1 MPNPLFSKK
10 TAAVTP
16 TPHDAAA
23 RLDDEFSPW
32 KVALIDDEDD
42 VISISEMVLKRVLV
56 DSRPL
61 QFLKA
66 NSAKEAKLLFE
77 QHADIAL
84 ALVDVVMEDDH
95 AGLDLVKWIRE
106 SNKNTTT
113 RLVLRTGQPG
123 EAPEE
128 DVIRDYDINDY
139 KNKAELNSTRLKTT
153 IYAAIRSYRD
163 IIEVAQGQK
172 GLEDVV
178 SATTRV
184 LQARNSEAFCAQ
196 VLKEVKALLGQ
207 TSMSFYLHYQ
217 MVNALGNRERI
228 LLSYDGSHYDSDTTF
243 EREIFPQ
250 AIRDQANQALVNKL
264 NVVTDGLF
272 CNFTQLSE
280 SSESTTLVT
289 LHGHVSPLTQR
300 LLNVLL
306 TKVSIIF
313 ENLTRREDI
322 ERTQQELMC
331 VLGEAIEKR
340 SKETGSHVRRVS
352 LICEFLAQRLGL
364 DDSFVQL
371 IKHAT
376 PMHDIGKIAI
386 PESILHKPGK
396 LDPQE
401 WEIMKTHA
409 QVGFDLLCHSKRALP
424 QVGARIA
431 LYHHEK
437 WDGSGYPSGL
447 QGEQIPIEGRI
458 MAVADV
464 IDALAARR
472 SYKEPW
478 PTERIINLLNEER
491 GKHFDPQLCDLAL
504 ANFDN
509 IMALRAIYPDDDD

>member
-10 TAAVTP
+10 TVHQASTSQAVTEKLS
-16 TPHDAAA
+16 DA
-23 RLDDEFSPW
+23 LSPW

-61 QFLKA
+61 MFLKA
-66 NSAKEAKLLFE
+66 HSAAEAKALFE
-77 QHADIAL
+77 QHSDIAL

-95 AGLDLVKWIRE
+95 AGLDLIKWIRE
-106 SNKNTTT
+106 SNKNTAT

-153 IYAAIRSYRD
+153 IYSAIRSYRD
-163 IIEVAQGQK
+163 IIEVERGHK

-178 SATTRV
+178 DATTRV
-184 LQARNSEAFCAQ
+184 LQSSSSEAFCIQ
-196 VLKEVKALLGQ
+196 VLKEAKDLLGQ
-207 TSMSFYLHYQ
+207 VSTSFYLHYQ
-217 MVNALGNRERI
+217 LVNALGNREQI
-228 LLSYDGSHYDSDTTF
+228 VLSYDGTRYQIDASLDCD
-243 EREIFPQ
+243 IFPGG
-250 AIRDQANQALVNKL
+250 IRDRVNQALASKQ
-264 NVVTDGLF
+264 NVISEGLF
-272 CNFTQLSE
+272 CKFTQLSDN
-280 SSESTTLVT
+280 SESVAAVALSVHQSR
-289 LHGHVSPLTQR
+289 LSQR
-300 LLNVLL
+300 LLNVFLS
-306 TKVSIIF
+306 KVSIIF
-313 ENLTRREDI
+313 VNLITREEI

-352 LICEFLAQRLGL
+352 LICEFLAQRFGL
-364 DDSFVQL
+364 DEHLVQL

-396 LDPQE
+396 LDAQE
-401 WEIMKTHA
+401 WETMKTHA
-409 QVGFDLLCHSKRALP
+409 QVGYDMLCQSRRALP
-424 QVGARIA
+424 QVGASIA

-447 QGEQIPIEGRI
+447 KGEDIPVEGRI
-458 MAVADV
+458 MALADV

-478 PTERIINLLNEER
+478 PAERILNLLKEER
-491 GKHFDPQLCDLAL
+491 GRHFDPQLCDLAIEH
-504 ANFDN
+504 FDS
-509 IMALRAIYPDDDD
+509 IMALRAIYPDEE

>member
-1 MPNPLFSKK
+1 MPKPLFAKK
-10 TAAVTP
+10 AAPSPEVSQTKEGNLSEEL
-16 TPHDAAA
+16 T
-23 RLDDEFSPW
+23 PW

-42 VISISEMVLKRVLV
+42 VISVSEMVLKRVLV

-61 QFLKA
+61 IFLKA
-66 NSAKEAKLLFE
+66 HSAEEAKQLFKD
-77 QHADIAL
+77 HYDIAL
-84 ALVDVVMEDDH
+84 ALVDVVMENDH

-106 SNKNTTT
+106 SQKNTST

-139 KNKAELNSTRLKTT
+139 KNKTELNSTRLKTT
-153 IYAAIRSYRD
+153 IYSAIRAYRD
-163 IIEVAQGQK
+163 IREVEQGNK

-184 LQARNSEAFCAQ
+184 LQASNSEAFCHQA
-196 VLKEVKALLGQ
+196 LREVKSLIDQ
-207 TSMSFYLHYQ
+207 QSVSFYLQYQ
-217 MVNALGNRERI
+217 WLNALGNREKI
-228 LLSYDGSHYDSDTTF
+228 QLSFDGAQYQIDAESKVD
-243 EREIFPQ
+243 IFP
-250 AIRDQANQALVNKL
+250 ATIRTTVDQALQQKNNIS
-264 NVVTDGLF
+264 TDGFF
-272 CNFTQLSE
+272 CNFTQLSD
-280 SSESTTLVT
+280 SSESATTIT
-289 LHGHVSPLTQR
+289 FAAPVSPLTVR
-300 LLNVLL
+300 LLNVML
-306 TKVSIIF
+306 TKISIIF

-322 ERTQQELMC
+322 ERTQQELMY
-331 VLGEAIEKR
+331 VLGDAIEMR
-340 SKETGSHVRRVS
+340 SKETGAHVRRVS

-364 DDSFVQL
+364 DEHIIQL

-386 PESILHKPGK
+386 PETILHKPGK
-396 LDPQE
+396 LDPDE

-409 QVGFDLLCHSKRALP
+409 QVGFDLLQNSKRALP

-447 QGEQIPIEGRI
+447 KEDEIPIEGRL
-458 MAVADV
+458 MAIADV

-478 PTERIINLLNEER
+478 PADRILNLLKEER
-491 GKHFDPQLCDLAL
+491 GRHFDPEICDLAITH
-504 ANFDN
+504 FDK
-509 IMALRAIYPDDDD
+509 IMALRDIYPD

>member
-1 MPNPLFSKK
+1 MANPLFSKK
-10 TAAVTP
+10 SVPKSAQAKVT
-16 TPHDAAA
+16 DIK
-23 RLDDEFSPW
+23 LDEALTPW

-61 QFLKA
+61 EFLKA
-66 NSAKEAKLLFE
+66 HSAQEAKDLFE
-77 QHADIAL
+77 QHSDIAI

-163 IIEVAQGQK
+163 ILEVQHGQK

-184 LQARNSEAFCAQ
+184 LQSANSEEFCIR
-196 VLKEVKALLGQ
+196 VFKEANDLLGQ
-207 TSMSFYLHYQ
+207 ETGAFYLHYHLI
-217 MVNALGNRERI
+217 NALGNEEQI
-228 LLSYDGSHYDSDTTF
+228 QLAYDGSRYHIDTHLEHDIYPDSVKKTMS
-243 EREIFPQ
+243 Q
-250 AIRDQANQALVNKL
+250 AISNHS
-264 NVVTDGLF
+264 NVEQDDRL

-280 SSESTTLVT
+280 TSSCVSLVSLAHPTT
-289 LHGHVSPLTQR
+289 SLTRR

-313 ENLTRREDI
+313 ENLTRLEDI
-322 ERTQQELMC
+322 ERTQQELMYI
-331 VLGEAIEKR
+331 LGEAIEKR

-364 DDSFVQL
+364 DEHFVQL
-371 IKHAT
+371 VKHAT
-376 PMHDIGKIAI
+376 PMHDIGKIAV
-386 PESILHKPGK
+386 PERILHKPGK
-396 LDPQE
+396 LDGDE
-401 WEIMKTHA
+401 WEVIKTHA
-409 QVGFDLLCHSKRALP
+409 QVGYDLLCNSKRALP
-424 QVGARIA
+424 QIGARIA

-447 QGEQIPIEGRI
+447 KGKEIPIEGRI
-458 MAVADV
+458 MAIADV

-478 PTERIINLLNEER
+478 PPQQILALLKEER
-491 GKHFDPQLCDLAL
+491 GRHFDPEICDIAVDH
-504 ANFDN
+504 FDN
-509 IMALRAIYPDDDD
+509 IMALRAIYPDDE

>member
-1 MPNPLFSKK
+1 MPNPLFTKK
-10 TAAVTP
+10 
-16 TPHDAAA
+16 AAA
-23 RLDDEFSPW
+23 QTSKTDTVKVNQEETLLPW

-42 VISISEMVLKRVLV
+42 VITVSEMVLKRVLV

-66 NSAKEAKLLFE
+66 HSAEEAKLLFE
-77 QHADIAL
+77 QHSDIAL
-84 ALVDVVMEDDH
+84 ALVDVVMENNH
-95 AGLDLVKWIRE
+95 AGLELVKWIRE
-106 SNKNTTT
+106 RNSST

-139 KNKAELNSTRLKTT
+139 KSKTELNSTRLKTT
-153 IYAAIRSYRD
+153 IYSAIRSYRD
-163 IIEVAQGQK
+163 ILEVEQGHR

-184 LQARNSEAFCAQ
+184 LQASNSEGFSEQVRHEAQ
-196 VLKEVKALLGQ
+196 NLLGQ
-207 TSMSFYLHYQ
+207 DNVGFYLKYQ
-217 MVNALGNRERI
+217 QINALGNREQI
-228 LLSYDGSHYDSDTTF
+228 LLSFDGQQFKMESGFDHD
-243 EREIFPQ
+243 IFPRQ
-250 AIRDQANQALVNKL
+250 ISEYLDKTLSHKANQV
-264 NVVTDGLF
+264 DIGHF

-280 SSESTTLVT
+280 ISESSTLITYSVP
-289 LHGHVSPLTQR
+289 VSPMTLR

-322 ERTQQELMC
+322 ERTQQELMYI
-331 VLGEAIEKR
+331 LGDAIEMR

-352 LICEFLAQRLGL
+352 LICEFLAQRLRL
-364 DDSFVQL
+364 DENFVQL

-376 PMHDIGKIAI
+376 PMHDIGKIAV
-386 PESILHKPGK
+386 PERILHKPGK
-396 LDPQE
+396 LDAQE
-401 WEIMKTHA
+401 WEVMKTHA
-409 QVGFDLLCHSKRALP
+409 QVGYDLLYKSKRALP
-424 QVGARIA
+424 QMGARIA

-447 QGEQIPIEGRI
+447 KGREIPVEGRL
-458 MAVADV
+458 MAIADV

-478 PTERIINLLNEER
+478 SADKILELLKQER
-491 GKHFDPQLCDLAL
+491 GRHFDPQICDLAIEHF
-504 ANFDN
+504 AS
-509 IMALRAIYPDDDD
+509 IMALRDIYPD

>member
-1 MPNPLFSKK
+1 MSNPLFSKK
-10 TAAVTP
+10 TVAHAPSSHSAVA
-16 TPHDAAA
+16 HANDA
-23 RLDDEFSPW
+23 LVPW

-66 NSAKEAKLLFE
+66 HSAEEAKLLFE
-77 QHADIAL
+77 QHNDIAI
-84 ALVDVVMEDDH
+84 AMVDVVMEDDH

-163 IIEVAQGQK
+163 IIEVEQGHK

-184 LQARNSEAFCAQ
+184 LQARNSEAFAVQ
-196 VLKEVKALLGQ
+196 VLKEVKELLGL

-217 MVNALGNRERI
+217 LVNALGNREQI
-228 LLSYDGSHYDSDTTF
+228 LLSYDGCQYDCDTTQ
-243 EREIFPQ
+243 ERDIFPKG
-250 AIRDQANQALVNKL
+250 IREKVGLSLDNKL
-264 NVVTDGLF
+264 NVVSEGLF

-280 SSESTTLVT
+280 SSECVTLVT
-289 LHGHVSPLTQR
+289 LHGHLSSLTQR

-306 TKVSIIF
+306 TKISIIF

-364 DDSFVQL
+364 DESFVQL

-409 QVGFDLLCHSKRALP
+409 QVGFDLLCNSKRALP

-447 QGEQIPIEGRI
+447 KGEDIPVEGRI

-478 PTERIINLLNEER
+478 PAERILSLLNEER
-491 GKHFDPQLCDLAL
+491 AKHFDPQLCDLAI
-504 ANFDN
+504 ANFDC

>member
-10 TAAVTP
+10 AAVKPASSPAFEGTL
-16 TPHDAAA
+16 AAI
-23 RLDDEFSPW
+23 LTPW
-32 KVALIDDEDD
+32 KVALIDDDDD
-42 VISISEMVLKRVLV
+42 VISVSEMVLKRVLV

-61 QFLKA
+61 EFLKA
-66 NSAKEAKLLFE
+66 HSAAEARQLFE
-77 QHADIAL
+77 QHSDIAL

-106 SNKNTTT
+106 NNKNTTT

-139 KNKAELNSTRLKTT
+139 KNKTELNSTRLKTT

-163 IIEVAQGQK
+163 IREVEQGNK

-184 LQARNSEAFCAQ
+184 LQASNSENFC
-196 VLKEVKALLGQ
+196 VKSLDEIKILLGQ
-207 TSMSFYLHYQ
+207 QQVTFHLQYQ
-217 MVNALGNRERI
+217 SVNALGQHEQVLLGFDGKHYQIDTHPDGDI
-228 LLSYDGSHYDSDTTF
+228 LPADVSKLAQ
-243 EREIFPQ
+243 Q
-250 AIRDQANQALVNKL
+250 AIQGKCNAM
-264 NVVTDGLF
+264 TDGLLA
-272 CNFTQLSE
+272 NYTQLSE
-280 SSESTTLVT
+280 SSESACVVT
-289 LHGHVSPLTQR
+289 FGAALSPLMQR
-300 LLNVLL
+300 LLHVML
-306 TKVSIIF
+306 TKISIIF

-331 VLGEAIEKR
+331 ILGEAIEKR

-352 LICEFLAQRLGL
+352 LICELLAHHLAL
-364 DDSFVQL
+364 DEHFVQL

-386 PESILHKPGK
+386 PERILHKPGK
-396 LDPQE
+396 LDAEE
-401 WEIMKTHA
+401 WREMQTHA
-409 QVGFDLLCHSKRALP
+409 QVGFDLLCKSKRALP

-447 QGEQIPIEGRI
+447 KGEDIPVEGRL

-472 SYKEPW
+472 CYKEPW
-478 PTERIINLLNEER
+478 PPERILALLKEER
-491 GKHFDPQLCDLAL
+491 GRHFDPQICDLAIEH
-504 ANFDN
+504 FDS
-509 IMALRAIYPDDDD
+509 IMALRDIYPD

>member
-1 MPNPLFSKK
+1 MDYPL
-10 TAAVTP
+10 
-16 TPHDAAA
+16 
-23 RLDDEFSPW
+23 LPW

-61 QFLKA
+61 MFLKA
-66 NSAKEAKLLFE
+66 NSAEEAKVLFE

-106 SNKNTTT
+106 SKKNTTT

-139 KNKAELNSTRLKTT
+139 KNKTELNSTRLKTT

-163 IIEVAQGQK
+163 IIEVKQGHK

-184 LQARNSEAFCAQ
+184 LQASNSEAFCVQ
-196 VLKEVKALLGQ
+196 VLKELKALLGQ
-207 TSMSFYLHYQ
+207 APISFYLHYQ
-217 MVNALGNRERI
+217 LVNALGNREQI
-228 LLSYDGSHYDSDTTF
+228 LLSYDGDRYDIDTGL
-243 EREIFPQ
+243 EREIFPGE
-250 AIRDQANQALVNKL
+250 IREKVNQALTTKR
-264 NVVTDGLF
+264 NVIADGLF
-272 CNFTQLSE
+272 CKFTQLSE
-280 SSESTTLVT
+280 SSETVVSVT
-289 LHGHVSPLTQR
+289 LTAPVSELTQR
-300 LLNVLL
+300 LLNVML
-306 TKVSIIF
+306 TKISIIF
-313 ENLTRREDI
+313 ENLTSREDI

-331 VLGEAIEKR
+331 ILGEAIEKR

-352 LICEFLAQRLGL
+352 LICEFLGQRSGL
-364 DDSFVQL
+364 DEHFVQL
-371 IKHAT
+371 IKYAT

-396 LDPQE
+396 LDEQE
-401 WEIMKTHA
+401 WEVMKTHA
-409 QVGFDLLCHSKRALP
+409 QVGFDLLYNSKRALP

-437 WDGSGYPSGL
+437 WDGSGYPAGL
-447 QGEQIPIEGRI
+447 KGEDIPIEGRI
-458 MAVADV
+458 MAIADV

-478 PTERIINLLNEER
+478 PAERILALLKEER
-491 GKHFDPQLCDLAL
+491 GRHFDPQLCDLAIEH
-504 ANFDN
+504 FDS
-509 IMALRAIYPDDDD
+509 IMALRAIYPDDEE

>member
-10 TAAVTP
+10 KPASNLGDAKSDGNTAKSLT
-16 TPHDAAA
+16 
-23 RLDDEFSPW
+23 PW

-42 VISISEMVLKRVLV
+42 VISVSEMVLKRVLV

-61 QFLKA
+61 EFLKA
-66 NSAKEAKLLFE
+66 RSAQEAKQLFE
-77 QHADIAL
+77 EHSDIAL

-95 AGLDLVKWIRE
+95 AGLELVKWIRE
-106 SNKNTTT
+106 CNKNTTT

-139 KNKAELNSTRLKTT
+139 KNKTELNSTRLKTT
-153 IYAAIRSYRD
+153 IYSAIRSYRD
-163 IIEVAQGQK
+163 IREVEQGNK

-178 SATTRV
+178 SATARV
-184 LQARNSEAFCAQ
+184 LQAVNSEAFCKLA
-196 VLKEVKALLGQ
+196 LKEVQDLIEHNEVA
-207 TSMSFYLHYQ
+207 FYLHYQ
-217 MVNALGNRERI
+217 SLNALGNRERI
-228 LLSYDGSHYDSDTTF
+228 LLSYDGNHYLIDSNLEQDIFSPTIRNRIDETF
-243 EREIFPQ
+243 
-250 AIRDQANQALVNKL
+250 AAKK
-264 NVVTDGLF
+264 NVESDSLF
-272 CNFTQLSE
+272 CKFTQLSDV
-280 SSESTTLVT
+280 SESVIA
-289 LHGHVSPLTQR
+289 VSFKTPLSPMSAR
-300 LLNVLL
+300 LLNVML

-331 VLGEAIEKR
+331 TLGEAIEKR

-352 LICEFLAQRLGL
+352 LICELLARHMGL
-364 DDSFVQL
+364 EESFVQL

-396 LDPQE
+396 LDANE
-401 WEIMKTHA
+401 WEVMQTHA
-409 QVGFDLLCHSKRALP
+409 QVGYDLLCNSKRALP
-424 QVGARIA
+424 QIGARIA

-447 QGEQIPIEGRI
+447 KGEDIPVEGRI
-458 MAVADV
+458 MAIADV

-478 PTERIINLLNEER
+478 SPERIFNLLKEER
-491 GKHFDPQLCDLAL
+491 GRHFDPQICDLAIEH
-504 ANFDN
+504 FDS
-509 IMALRAIYPDDDD
+509 IMALRDIYPD